1 MDRSLAGYSPWGHE
15 GQDNIQSDLAH
26 STGSN
31 GENGSRPFSRE
42 VALGRHL
49 QGWPWFAGHPAALS
63 FDHPSH
69 STACV
74 VLLSLLD
81 HWD

>member
-1 MDRSLAGYSPWGHE
+1 M
-15 GQDNIQSDLAH
+15 
-26 STGSN
+26 
-31 GENGSRPFSRE
+31 NGSRPFSRK

-49 QGWPWFAGHPAALS
+49 QGWPWFTGHLAALS

-69 STACV
+69 STASE
-74 VLLSLLD
+74 VLLSSLD